1 MRKTENGL
9 VFPSEDSEEEEIS
22 SVKQCLAEVGFS
34 TADQA
39 WLLRVFKHEDC
50 FGDPT
55 RKSVFRHDEFGAFG
69 DRLLGGLNTLKERGQ
84 IGEGTGDQTFLAFLF
99 SLMLGFG
106 PGGDSSLS
114 PNKAPEKSDGSWDI
128 PQWVGEFQKHA
139 AFCVERLDLKKL
151 RETTRFDDLLP
162 FLFPEGIPL
171 LQTVDLELLNPV
183 RRQSLSSKDFKNFN
197 ELEYWLIWRF
207 RANTERCEKVRLDAL
222 LPVFSNFSD
231 DVLGNKVLGLLNA
244 IDHGMRMGSWNSASR
259 ERLDP
264 LNDGWQVVTEE
275 LIPFLELLNDRKPGL
290 KQERSPLLKAWW
302 RLSKVIYSWSMGGLE
317 LEAKL
322 SDELR
327 NRLVESASRHI
338 GILRSVLR
346 DTPEVFED
354 KEVRDFYNEAFYVLL
369 SFAPPWKRLKP
380 LLLAFTSMTEQA
392 VASDLRTW
400 SEHDSKENPPQPYA
414 RVPNWIEVAMYPQN
428 LKSELEKDRYLRDL
442 REAFAK
448 FCLGRLRTKSEVK
461 HKETAYIDEDFVE
474 PRPAWR
480 WCYVQAL
487 AALRVNPGGRGHRT
501 LFWLL
506 NNDPDDTVRELA
518 KKAHKRVRHLDRDKP
533 NLDEGASPRRPLFE
547 AFWWLRQAHLITLG
561 VDIDQA
567 GAMRTRRRELHR
579 TREKDDRFK

>member
-1 MRKTENGL
+1 MHKAEKSPLGL
-9 VFPSEDSEEEEIS
+9 VIPSNDPAEEI
-22 SVKQCLAEVGFS
+22 KQHLQNAGFLE
-34 TADQA
+34 ADSD
-39 WLLRVFKHEDC
+39 WLIDIFKRSDC
-50 FGDPT
+50 FGDESGE
-55 RKSVFRHDEFGAFG
+55 SVFRNEHDNYEHGDFG
-69 DRLLGGLNTLKERGQ
+69 DALRGSLAWKEIVE
-84 IGEGTGDQTFLAFLF
+84 IGKDSETILALLF
-99 SLMLGFG
+99 SMMLGFG
-106 PGGDSSLS
+106 PRYDTVFS
-114 PNKAPEKSDGSWDI
+114 PNVPLKKSDGSWDI

-207 RANTERCEKVRLDAL
+207 RANIERCEKVRLDAL

-264 LNDGWQVVTEE
+264 LNDGWKAVTEE

-327 NRLVESASRHI
+327 DRLVESASRHI

-354 KEVRDFYNEAFYVLL
+354 EAVRDFYNEAFYVLL

-400 SEHDSKENPPQPYA
+400 RELDSTENPPQPYA

-428 LKSELEKDRYLRDL
+428 LKIKEDPYLQDL

-448 FCLGRLRTKSEVK
+448 FCLERLRTKSEVK

-561 VDIDQA
+561 IDIDQA

>member
-1 MRKTENGL
+1 MSKAENGL
-9 VFPSEDSEEEEIS
+9 VFPSDDSGEEEIAI
-22 SVKQCLAEVGFS
+22 VKQCLAEVGFS
-34 TADQA
+34 AADRA
-39 WLLRVFKHEDC
+39 WLVEFFKRRDC
-50 FGDPT
+50 FGDPAD
-55 RKSVFRHDEFGAFG
+55 KSVFRHDEFGAFG
-69 DRLLGGLNTLKERGQ
+69 DELLDGLNNLKERVQ
-84 IGEGTGDQTFLAFLF
+84 IEEKEDQTFLAFLF

-106 PGGDSSLS
+106 PGSDSRLS
-114 PNKAPEKSDGSWDI
+114 PNTAPVKSNGSWDI

-139 AFCVERLDLKKL
+139 AFCVERLDWKKL
-151 RETTRFDDLLP
+151 REITRFDDLLP

-207 RANTERCEKVRLDAL
+207 SANAERCEKVRLDAL
-222 LPVFSNFSD
+222 LPVFSTFSD
-231 DVLGNKVLGLLNA
+231 EALGHKIFGLLNA
-244 IDHGMRMGSWNSASR
+244 IYCGMTIGSWNSTSG
-259 ERLDP
+259 ERLDA
-264 LNDGWQVVTEE
+264 LNDGWQVVAEE
-275 LIPFLELLNDRKPGL
+275 LLPFLALLDAKAPESI
-290 KQERSPLLKAWW
+290 QERSTLLKAWW
-302 RLSKVIYSWSMGGLE
+302 HLSKIIYSWSMGGLE
-317 LEAKL
+317 SEL
-322 SDELR
+322 SEDLR

-354 KEVRDFYNEAFYVLL
+354 EDVRDFYDKAFYVLL

-380 LLLAFTSMTEQA
+380 LLLAFTSMTELA

-400 SEHDSKENPPQPYA
+400 SEHDSTEDPPQPYA

-428 LKSELEKDRYLRDL
+428 LKSELKEDPYLQDL

-448 FCLGRLRTKSEVK
+448 FCLERLRTKEK
-461 HKETAYIDEDFVE
+461 NKETAYINEDFVE

-506 NNDPDDTVRELA
+506 NNDPDETVRELA

-561 VDIDQA
+561 VEIDQA

-579 TREKDDRFK
+579 TREKDDRLK